1 MKELIF
7 YRRLIRINLLSALE
21 YKGWWMMVL
30 QVLLTVAADPVGT
43 VLLFSRFGS
52 IGVWSMERILLVYSL
67 SVTSYGLAEG
77 FLRGFDY
84 FPWHILR
91 TGNFDRLML
100 RPRSLFTQVAAHF
113 FHIHRFAR
121 PAAGLAVIF
130 WCLARQSAALGPRN
144 VLLLVSA
151 LAGGAL
157 IYTGIFLLS
166 SGIAF
171 YSIRVLDFFNL
182 TFAGHQVSRIP
193 VDHMPRLLRGMFTFL
208 LPMLVVS
215 YYPASVL
222 CGWGEALWKG
232 LLALPVGA
240 LFFGLS
246 LLVWRGGVRHYQST
260 GS

>member
-1 MKELIF
+1 MKELRF
-7 YRRLIRINLLSALE
+7 YRRLIRMNLLSALE

-30 QVLLTVAADPVGT
+30 QVLLVVVTDPIGT

-52 IGVWSMERILLVYSL
+52 IGVWSVERILLVYSL
-67 SVTSYGLAEG
+67 SVTSYGLAES
-77 FLRGFDY
+77 FFRGFDY

-100 RPRSLFTQVAAHF
+100 RPRSLFTQTAAYF

-121 PAAGLAVIF
+121 PAAGLAVIA
-130 WCLARQSAALGPRN
+130 WSLARQNIPPSPRT
-144 VLLLVSA
+144 LLLLASA
-151 LAGGAL
+151 LIGGTL
-157 IYTGIFLLS
+157 VYTGVFVMC

-171 YSIRVLDFFNL
+171 FSVKALDIFNL
-182 TFAGHQVSRIP
+182 QFAGLQVSRVP
-193 VDHMPRLLRGMFTFL
+193 VEYMPRLLWGAFTFL
-208 LPMLVVS
+208 LPAIMVS

-222 CGWGEALWKG
+222 CGWGEPTWRG

-240 LFFGLS
+240 AFFSLS
-246 LLVWRGGVRHYQST
+246 LLVWRVGVRHYQST